1 MYVHSEVRAVWVKIS
16 RFQWECFKK
25 PGNKQNLLQSFIY
38 SKQKNI
44 AVINSTIYFILQ
56 NIFIHNTDNFFMDK
70 ISIFEGLNVFSFLRL
85 SILLLSMTIFSKT
98 SFHIFL
104 YSQKFVDIKILKMNC
119 VNCSAGVFH
128 SFIHNLRS
136 LPSSHYLV

>member
-1 MYVHSEVRAVWVKIS
+1 MLFESK
-16 RFQWECFKK
+16 FQDFNENVSKK

-56 NIFIHNTDNFFMDK
+56 NIFIHNTDNFFMGK
-70 ISIFEGLNVFSFLRL
+70 ISIFKGLNVFSFLRL

-98 SFHIFL
+98 SFHVFL
-104 YSQKFVDIKILKMNC
+104 YSQKFVDIKIFENELRKL
-119 VNCSAGVFH
+119 FRW
-128 SFIHNLRS
+128 SFPFFYSYFKATSI
-136 LPSSHYLV
+136 